1 MGAVRAPGASQRLDR
16 CLRVFRHHS
25 DRPTRLTLR
34 VPQRSGG
41 PRPQPALTAVQRRGR
56 ANREGQWRAFI
67 VYLALGGRPPA
78 RTPGPLRV
86 SGRRSRSHGHAPGSE
101 ESASRE
107 RSAATR
113 ARTGRTLKKLI
124 QPCALPPTVTVPHLP
139 SRPTLGIH
147 QRSEFCEKGRL
158 RASRRA
164 AARSRGDRPQTRRSD
179 VHYRQISTTVQDEDV
194 ADGRRRSCWMSHA
207 TAVCCACALAPLEAM
222 AWPSPG
228 KLTARTSGHLPSCW
242 SAATH

>member
-1 MGAVRAPGASQRLDR
+1 MEGLYCLFGA
-16 CLRVFRHHS
+16 
-25 DRPTRLTLR
+25 
-34 VPQRSGG
+34 
-41 PRPQPALTAVQRRGR
+41 
-56 ANREGQWRAFI
+56 W
-67 VYLALGGRPPA
+67 RPPA
-78 RTPGPLRV
+78 RADPGPAKAGAHGLTLRSV
-86 SGRRSRSHGHAPGSE
+86 E

-113 ARTGRTLKKLI
+113 ARTLKKLI

-139 SRPTLGIH
+139 SRPTFGIH

>member
-25 DRPTRLTLR
+25 DTAHIARTSALR
-34 VPQRSGG
+34 RAAA
-41 PRPQPALTAVQRRGR
+41 ALTAVPRRGR

-86 SGRRSRSHGHAPGSE
+86 RPALTVSAPGSE

-113 ARTGRTLKKLI
+113 ARTLKKLI

-139 SRPTLGIH
+139 SRPTLGVH

>member
-25 DRPTRLTLR
+25 DTAHIARTSALR
-34 VPQRSGG
+34 RAAA
-41 PRPQPALTAVQRRGR
+41 ALTAVPRRGR

-86 SGRRSRSHGHAPGSE
+86 RPASASRSHAPGSE

-139 SRPTLGIH
+139 SRPTLGVH

>member
-25 DRPTRLTLR
+25 DTAHIARTSALR
-34 VPQRSGG
+34 R
-41 PRPQPALTAVQRRGR
+41 ARGR
-56 ANREGQWRAFI
+56 TDSRPAPREGQSRGPMEGLYCLFAAW
-67 VYLALGGRPPA
+67 RPPA
-78 RTPGPLRV
+78 RADPGPAKAGAHGLTLR
-86 SGRRSRSHGHAPGSE
+86 SE

-113 ARTGRTLKKLI
+113 ARTLKKLI